1 MYLAVILVL
10 LFATYSNKTKYSF
23 IWKYH
28 INFVDQVNKLPL
40 TCILSNYSRVPPFK
54 IKSKSTIF
62 SFWMKLKLTIK
73 TEAATSS
80 FSARKHLFKTHSSVI
95 RLSFCCTLRFTIT
108 LYCADIWEAVL
119 HFVSRLF
126 PIYPFSVKKLG
137 NKFLEPKFKRI
148 KKSNYYCFF
157 IVTYKKCV

>member
-62 SFWMKLKLTIK
+62 IFWMKLKLTIK
-73 TEAATSS
+73 TEAAT
-80 FSARKHLFKTHSSVI
+80 
-95 RLSFCCTLRFTIT
+95 
-108 LYCADIWEAVL
+108 
-119 HFVSRLF
+119 
-126 PIYPFSVKKLG
+126 
-137 NKFLEPKFKRI
+137 
-148 KKSNYYCFF
+148 
-157 IVTYKKCV
+157 